1 MTRVI
6 DLNEVKLTSVN
17 RKYILSKGRLVLS
30 KEYRDFKK
38 MISLCC
44 RKKQKWNIPIRVIIR
59 FDYASRFDI
68 DNPCKPILDG
78 MQDAGIISNDAIIKQ
93 LFVIKDS
100 GYKKGRLTIDIAEL
114 F

>member
-17 RKYILSKGRLVLS
+17 RKYIVARGRLVLS

-38 MISLCC
+38 IISLCC
-44 RKKQKWNIPIRVIIR
+44 RKSKSWNIPIRVTIR
-59 FDYASRFDI
+59 VDYKSRFDI
-68 DNPCKPILDG
+68 DNPNKPILDG
-78 MQDAGIISNDAIIKQ
+78 MEDSGIISNDSIIKQ
-93 LFVIKDS
+93 LFVIKDEE
-100 GYKKGRLTIDIAEL
+100 YKGGRLTVDIEEL